1 MSSPMTPKSAPSPSA
16 SLAVSARPM
25 RAATQGYKKGEE
37 TRRRILSAASQI
49 FGEHG
54 FASATTRMIA
64 QKAETNLPA
73 LTYYFGNKEG
83 LYLACAD
90 EIVADYHKSVGALAE
105 QIAASLATR
114 MDAETAQNLLF
125 DLLSNLARF
134 LLTSPDTESRALFI
148 QHEMASP
155 GAAFEI
161 LYSQLWNPGIGL
173 TALLI
178 RAASGDK
185 IGERAAWVRAV
196 MMIGSLTSLISGR
209 PIITRTVGDHDLEI
223 LVIDALRD
231 LIQALTR

>member
-1 MSSPMTPKSAPSPSA
+1 MSSDMTSKSALSAPS
-16 SLAVSARPM
+16 SARQM
-25 RAATQGYKKGEE
+25 RASAQGYKKGEE
-37 TRRRILSAASQI
+37 TRRRILSAASEI
-49 FGEHG
+49 FGERG

-83 LYLACAD
+83 LYRACAD
-90 EIVADYHKSVGALAE
+90 EIVADYHKSVGQLAE
-105 QIAASLATR
+105 QIAAMLATN
-114 MDAETAQNLLF
+114 MDAKTAQTLLF

-161 LYSQLWNPGIGL
+161 LYSQLWNPGIAL
-173 TALLI
+173 TAMLI
-178 RAASGDK
+178 RAASNGK
-185 IGERAAWVRAV
+185 IDERAAWVRAV

-209 PIITRTVGDHDLEI
+209 PIITRTAGDHDLEI
-223 LVIDALRD
+223 LVLDALNDQILSLAR
-231 LIQALTR
+231 